1 MSPPHPLH
9 PLHPPHP
16 PHPPCRRGPRGVYR
30 RAALPVL
37 LLACAAALAS
47 CGYGSRPDQVP
58 AAAQAPAGAAGPKL
72 SAGSVTLGYFPNLT
86 HATALVGVREGLIR
100 RELGGTALKTTTF
113 NAGPAEIEAL
123 NAGSVDIGFIG
134 PSPAVNG
141 YVKSEGRSLRIVSGS
156 ASGGVK
162 LVVNPAKIKTPDDLK
177 GRKIATPQLGN
188 TQDVAFLD
196 WIRGRGWK
204 VDAASGKGD
213 VSVVRTSNTITP
225 DAYRSG
231 AVDGAWVP
239 EPTASKLVADGA
251 TVLLDEADLWPDR
264 KFVITNV
271 VVSQKFLGEHP
282 DVVEAVL
289 RGTVKTNEW
298 INAHPD
304 RAKASANAALAA
316 LTGKPLEPEVVDR
329 AWPSL
334 LVTDDPLPATLRA
347 QSAHAVA
354 AGLLEDPD
362 LHGIYDLGPLNRVLG
377 SLHKPTYPA
386 PDDQGR

>member
-1 MSPPHPLH
+1 MSPP
-9 PLHPPHP
+9 
-16 PHPPCRRGPRGVYR
+16 RRPRR
-30 RAALPVL
+30 RRPRPAALHVL

-47 CGYGSRPDQVP
+47 CGYGSRADQVP
-58 AAAQAPAGAAGPKL
+58 AAAQAPAGAAGTKL
-72 SAGSVTLGYFPNLT
+72 SARSVTLGYFPNLT
-86 HATALVGVREGLIR
+86 HATALVGIREGLIG
-100 RELGGTALKTTTF
+100 RELGGAALKTTTF

-141 YVKSEGRSLRIVSGS
+141 YAKSKGRSLRIISGS
-156 ASGGVK
+156 ASGGVR
-162 LVVNPAKIKTPDDLK
+162 LVVNPEKIKSPDDLRGK
-177 GRKIATPQLGN
+177 RIATPQLGN

-196 WIRGRGWK
+196 WIAARGWK

-213 VSVVRTSNTITP
+213 VSVVRTNNTVTP

-231 AVDGAWVP
+231 SVDGAWVP
-239 EPTASKLVADGA
+239 EPTASKLVAEGA
-251 TVLLDEADLWPDR
+251 TVLLDEADLWPDK

-271 VVSQKFLGEHP
+271 VVSQKFLREHP

-304 RAKASANAALAA
+304 EAKASANAALAS
-316 LTGKPLEPEVVDR
+316 LTGKALEPEVIDR

-362 LHGIYDLGPLNRVLG
+362 LNGIYDLGPLNRVLG
-377 SLHKPTYPA
+377 SLHKPPFPA